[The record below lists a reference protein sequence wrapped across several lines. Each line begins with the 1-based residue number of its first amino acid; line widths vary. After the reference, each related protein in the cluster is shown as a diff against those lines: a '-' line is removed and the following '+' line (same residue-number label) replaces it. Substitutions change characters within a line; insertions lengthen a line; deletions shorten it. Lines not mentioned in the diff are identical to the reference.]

1 MWNPCRDTCLCN
13 TSALCFRYLQIR
25 ETDLQLLGGST
36 RSPESPEKFSHG
48 KHTSCDLFCCAR
60 SSDQTAAG
68 CFLSDLLLLLQNKI
82 KTQTTR
88 RFGQFIS
95 LLSWSKGNFH
105 TQTHSITPALP
116 SFIIISLV
124 FVILKK
130 TRKKNNP
137 DCFSSFIVLTNKIGK
152 PVQNHM
158 NTVLLKCSVQTY
170 YVR

>member
-1 MWNPCRDTCLCN
+1 MTRSAVWNPCRDTCLCK

-48 KHTSCDLFCCAR
+48 KHTSCDLFCCTR

-68 CFLSDLLLLLQNKI
+68 CFLSDLLLLLQEDKI

-105 TQTHSITPALP
+105 TQQNTSST
-116 SFIIISLV
+116 LV
-124 FVILKK
+124 HYYPLSVCEIKK
-130 TRKKNNP
+130 TKKKKQP
-137 DCFSSFIVLTNKIGK
+137 RLFFFSYCIDK
-152 PVQNHM
+152 
-158 NTVLLKCSVQTY
+158 
-170 YVR
+170 